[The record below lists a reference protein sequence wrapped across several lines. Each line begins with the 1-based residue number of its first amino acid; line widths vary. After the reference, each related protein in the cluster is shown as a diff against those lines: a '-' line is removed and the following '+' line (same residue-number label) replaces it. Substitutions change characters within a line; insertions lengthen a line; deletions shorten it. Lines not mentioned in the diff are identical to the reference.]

1 MNNVMEE
8 KHFSSANR
16 KKRIKSKCSLTTQSF
31 KKHLLACMSSYSA
44 ITESL
49 GLVLDG
55 VNKMRVS
62 EPDEERQTDRER
74 KGEKEN
80 SEG

>member
-1 MNNVMEE
+1 MLW
-8 KHFSSANR
+8 R
-16 KKRIKSKCSLTTQSF
+16 KNTSPQRTQKKDQIQIQPDNTKSF
-31 KKHLLACMSSYSA
+31 KKHLLACLSSYSD
-44 ITESL
+44 ISESL

-62 EPDEERQTDRER
+62 EPDEERQIEKER

-80 SEG
+80 